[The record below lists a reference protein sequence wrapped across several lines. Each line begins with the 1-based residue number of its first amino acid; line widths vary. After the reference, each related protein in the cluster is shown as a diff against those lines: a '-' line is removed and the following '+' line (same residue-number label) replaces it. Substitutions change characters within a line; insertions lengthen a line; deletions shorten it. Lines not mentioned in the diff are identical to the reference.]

1 MKTPRE
7 ILFARH
13 RSAEPKLDA
22 VRRSVVAAVA
32 ARSADSLVRAN
43 RVKTD
48 SRTTLSALH
57 FCWREFIL
65 PRPRAWAGLAT
76 AWVVILALRFSTPDQ
91 SHSVAGKS
99 SMPPEVIAELQQQKH
114 LYTELAGLPQLPDMK
129 PSKPFLPRPR
139 SARRSEIFAV

>member
-13 RSAEPKLDA
+13 RSVGSKLDA
-22 VRRSVVAAVA
+22 LREETVAAVCD
-32 ARSADSLVRAN
+32 RRPMKTKPSAV
-43 RVKTD
+43 TD
-48 SRTTLSALH
+48 RRH
-57 FCWREFIL
+57 NERIRFWRELIL
-65 PRPRAWAGLAT
+65 PRPRAWAGLA
-76 AWVVILALRFSTPDQ
+76 AMWVVILALKFSTPDQ
-91 SHSVAGKS
+91 SHSVASKP

-114 LYTELAGLPQLPDMK
+114 LYTELAGLPPLPDVK

>member
-13 RSAEPKLDA
+13 CSAEPKLDA
-22 VRRSVVAAVA
+22 LREETVAAVCD
-32 ARSADSLVRAN
+32 RRYNERIS
-43 RVKTD
+43 
-48 SRTTLSALH
+48 
-57 FCWREFIL
+57 FWRELIL

-76 AWVVILALRFSTPDQ
+76 VWVVILALRFSTPDQ
-91 SHSVAGKS
+91 SHSVASKS

-114 LYTELAGLPQLPDMK
+114 LYTELAGIPKLPDMK
-129 PSKPFLPRPR
+129 PAKPFRPRPR

>member
-13 RSAEPKLDA
+13 CSAEPKLDA
-22 VRRSVVAAVA
+22 LREETVAAVCD
-32 ARSADSLVRAN
+32 RRP
-43 RVKTD
+43 VKTKP
-48 SRTTLSALH
+48 SAVTDRRYNRRIS
-57 FCWREFIL
+57 FWRELIL

-76 AWVVILALRFSTPDQ
+76 VWVVILALRFSTPDQ
-91 SHSVAGKS
+91 SHSVASKS

-114 LYTELAGLPQLPDMK
+114 LYTELAGIPKLPDMK
-129 PSKPFLPRPR
+129 PAKPFRPRPR